1 MKSYTYDAYERSC
14 NIHIKPALGRIR
26 LSALTAPQI
35 QQFYNSLIT
44 EKELSPKTVKNI
56 HGVLHRALGQAV
68 KLGMLRS
75 NPTNVCDLP
84 KAHRK
89 EIKPM
94 EQAEITKFLQAIQGT
109 KYGLVYQITL
119 FTGLREGEVLG
130 LTWDCIDF
138 QHNAIYINKQ
148 LQKTKKVG
156 GTYCLAP
163 TKNSRNR
170 TILTAPSVMALLR
183 KQKSQQ
189 AQMFADAEAG
199 DTILVLEVPRLARST
214 QQLCE
219 IIEIIR
225 EKRLRLVILGSIT
238 LDCREGKADPMSEA
252 FLQMAGVFSQLEL
265 AMIRSRVRSGMA
277 NAKAKGKRIGRPQVG
292 KEDIPANFLRHYPA
306 FKSGTLNVS
315 ELARVCDLSRTTVY
329 KYIEL
334 LER

>member
-1 MKSYTYDAYERSC
+1 MEQTKGTVGEWLDTWLKTYALYSVKSYTYDAYERSC

-44 EKELSPKTVKNI
+44 EKKLSPKTVKNI

-94 EQAEITKFLQAIQGT
+94 EQAEITRFLQAIQGT

-138 QHNAIYINKQ
+138 QHNAIYSTSSFRKR
-148 LQKTKKVG
+148 KRWAV
-156 GTYCLAP
+156 
-163 TKNSRNR
+163 
-170 TILTAPSVMALLR
+170 LTAW
-183 KQKSQQ
+183 
-189 AQMFADAEAG
+189 
-199 DTILVLEVPRLARST
+199 PRQRTAVTARS
-214 QQLCE
+214 
-219 IIEIIR
+219 
-225 EKRLRLVILGSIT
+225 
-238 LDCREGKADPMSEA
+238 
-252 FLQMAGVFSQLEL
+252 
-265 AMIRSRVRSGMA
+265 
-277 NAKAKGKRIGRPQVG
+277 
-292 KEDIPANFLRHYPA
+292 
-306 FKSGTLNVS
+306 
-315 ELARVCDLSRTTVY
+315 
-329 KYIEL
+329 
-334 LER
+334 